1 MHVVFVAP
9 FFMQAT
15 LRFVAGATELPG
27 VRLSLISQDP
37 LERLPQSLRG
47 RLAGHQQIADGLNPA
62 QIAIAAQ
69 GLAAHLGQPRRM
81 LATLEQAQVPV
92 AQAREALGIAGLG
105 VEAARSFRDKA
116 RMKALLRGAGIA
128 CARHRLAGDVQ
139 TALDFVDQVGFPVVV
154 KPPEGAGAK
163 ATFKLE
169 NVQDLKK
176 YLAAYPPNPARPGL
190 LEEFMT
196 GREYSFESAFING
209 RPVWHSWSEYMPSP
223 LQVLEN
229 DWIQWCVLLPSDT
242 GGEEHEA
249 IASTAFSALRV
260 LGLEN
265 GFSHL
270 EWFRREDGSAAI
282 SEVGAR
288 PPGAQ
293 FMSLLSHAHDWD
305 FYRGWAG
312 LMALDKFEPP
322 QRKFAAG
329 AAYIR
334 GQGRGPIRAVHGL
347 DKAQARLGSLVVEA
361 NLPRPGQAASDS
373 YEGDG
378 FVIIRHPE
386 TRVVKQALLEIV
398 RTVQVERAA
407 ADG

>member
-9 FFMQAT
+9 FFMSAT
-15 LRFVAGATELPG
+15 LRFIKGAAELPG
-27 VRLSLISQDP
+27 VRLSLVSQDP
-37 LERLPQSLRG
+37 LDRLPPSLRA
-47 RLAGHQQIADGLNPA
+47 RLSAHQQVPDGLNPA
-62 QIAIAAQ
+62 HIAIAIEK
-69 GLAAHLGQPRRM
+69 LASRTGQPERI

-92 AQAREALGIAGLG
+92 AQVREALGVAGLG
-105 VEAARSFRDKA
+105 VEASRNFRDKA
-116 RMKALLRGAGIA
+116 RMKSILRGAGIA
-128 CARHRLAGDVQ
+128 CARHRLAGDAR
-139 TALDFVDQVGFPVVV
+139 TARDFVEQVGFPVVV
-154 KPPEGAGAK
+154 KPPAGAGAK

-169 NVQDLKK
+169 NIADFEK
-176 YLAAYPPNPARPGL
+176 YIAAYPPNPANPGL

-196 GREYSFESAFING
+196 GSEHSYESALLG
-209 RPVWHSWSEYMPSP
+209 GETCWSSWSAYMPSP

-229 DWIQWCVLLPSDT
+229 DWMQWCVLLPRSTAGD
-242 GGEEHEA
+242 EHLA
-249 IASTAFSALRV
+249 IAPSALAALRV

-270 EWFRREDGSAAI
+270 EWFRREDGSVAI

-312 LMALDKFEPP
+312 LMALDEFAPP
-322 QRKFAAG
+322 ERKYACG

-334 GQGRGPIRAVHGL
+334 GQGRGPVKAIHGL
-347 DKAQARLGSLVVEA
+347 DRAQARLGDLVVEA
-361 NLPRPGQAASDS
+361 HLPKPGQAASDS

-378 FVIIRHPE
+378 FVILRHPD
-386 TRVVKQALLEIV
+386 TAVIRDALQELV
-398 RTVQVERAA
+398 STVQVERAPA
-407 ADG
+407 GH

>member
-15 LRFVAGATELPG
+15 LRFVYGAAELPG

-37 LERLPQSLRG
+37 LHRLPPSLRA
-47 RLAGHQQIADGLNPA
+47 RLVGHEQIADGLNPA
-62 QIAIAAQ
+62 QIAIAVQ
-69 GLAAHLGQPRRM
+69 KLAAHLGSPGRI

-92 AQAREALGIAGLG
+92 AQVREALKIEGLG
-105 VEAARSFRDKA
+105 VEAARNFRDKA
-116 RMKALLRGAGIA
+116 RMKSILRAEGIA
-128 CARHRLAGDVQ
+128 CARHRLAGDAR
-139 TALDFVDQVGFPVVV
+139 TAIDFVEQVGFPIVV
-154 KPPEGAGAK
+154 KPPAGAGAK

-169 NVQDLKK
+169 NERDLRK
-176 YLAAYPPNPARPGL
+176 YLSAYPPNPANPGL

-196 GREYSFESAFING
+196 GSEFSFESALLRG
-209 RPVWHSWSEYMPSP
+209 ETCWSSWSAYMPSP

-229 DWIQWCVLLPSDT
+229 DWIQWCVLLPRNT
-242 GGEEHEA
+242 GGDEQRA
-249 IASTAFSALRV
+249 IAPAAAKALKV

-270 EWFRREDGSAAI
+270 EWFRREDGSVAI

-293 FMSLLSHAHDWD
+293 FMSLLSHAHDWN

-312 LMALDKFEPP
+312 LMALDEFEPP
-322 QRKFAAG
+322 ERKYACG

-334 GQGRGPIRAVHGL
+334 GQGRGPVRAIHGL
-347 DKAQARLGSLVVEA
+347 DAAQARMGHLVVEA
-361 NLPRPGQAASDS
+361 HLPKPGQAASDS

-378 FVIIRHPE
+378 FVILRHPD
-386 TRVVKQALLEIV
+386 TDVVKAALKELV
-398 RTVQVERAA
+398 TTVQVERAPSGA
-407 ADG
+407 